1 MKKLLL
7 PICIIAL
14 ALLLFS
20 AVKDK
25 APKPEQAAAAP
36 RVTSVSEAAFSMRSS
51 GSEDATSR
59 LVGNFRGEDGEKLV
73 FNGKGELRRVSQNL
87 SMVTGSYQL
96 LQSADGAAILDME
109 LDGGGKALYS
119 FAISSPEGNFT
130 LTDGNGAEKTFVPI
144 PY

>member
-20 AVKDK
+20 ALKDK
-25 APKPEQAAAAP
+25 TATPGEDAP

-59 LVGNFRGEDGEKLV
+59 LVGSYKGEDGEKLV
-73 FNGKGELRRVSQNL
+73 FNGSGELRRVSQNL

-96 LQSADGAAILDME
+96 LQSSDGAAILDME
-109 LDGGGKALYS
+109 LDGGGTAL
-119 FAISSPEGNFT
+119 
-130 LTDGNGAEKTFVPI
+130 
-144 PY
+144 